1 MPLSS
6 KGQKIMK
13 AMEKTYP
20 SEAKAKSVF
29 YASKNAGKIKGVD
42 EDMSA
47 SPMQPSMTS
56 SQPAMDCW
64 AHMRKWHGK
73 PAQDGGPGSGP
84 HERNAS
90 GRQQK
95 EVMATSVGMPAN
107 TYTRT
112 VNTKS
117 GGDHG
122 SDPLGNG
129 MHRMVPS
136 GDIVTTAEM
145 MKRRGM
151 SKDALPLRNRA
162 RDGGP
167 GSGPH
172 NATAHTTPAMSNQAY
187 GKQLH
192 EAGKARRAAAAPGAM
207 KISINP
213 AHAAAAHRV
222 HNAHPM
228 QTPIHK
234 TMTVKDALPM
244 ARPAMASKPMMA
256 KPMMPKPAMAKPA
269 MAHGPAMA
277 RGPVQSIQRSPTG
290 TKITFHNPMPKPGL

>member
-1 MPLSS
+1 MPLTS
-6 KGQKIMK
+6 KGTEIKS
-13 AMEKTYP
+13 AMTKEYGPKKG
-20 SEAKAKSVF
+20 ESVF
-29 YASKNAGKIKGVD
+29 YASRNSGKIKGVD

-84 HERNAS
+84 HKGGGSFPKALKPNSENSTWVPHPKGGHVLASQSELGKTKWTNHPKGGQHLTLNKSAQDGGPGSGPHERNAS

-95 EVMATSVGMPAN
+95 ELMATSVGMPAN

-112 VNTKS
+112 VKTKS

-151 SKDALPLRNRA
+151 SKDALP
-162 RDGGP
+162 
-167 GSGPH
+167 
-172 NATAHTTPAMSNQAY
+172 
-187 GKQLH
+187 
-192 EAGKARRAAAAPGAM
+192 
-207 KISINP
+207 
-213 AHAAAAHRV
+213 
-222 HNAHPM
+222 
-228 QTPIHK
+228 
-234 TMTVKDALPM
+234 M
-244 ARPAMASKPMMA
+244 ARPAMAPKPMMA

-269 MAHGPAMA
+269 MAHGP
-277 RGPVQSIQRSPTG
+277 VKSIKHPNG
-290 TKITFHNPMPKPGL
+290 TTVSFHNPMPKPPTGY